1 LFKALVTGFYLK
13 ECNFAYT
20 VCSEVKKLKIKQII
34 KTVKIMHVHR
44 ESNRKSPKMGKYCPY
59 HKTKGLG
66 IQPNRLCTNKGS
78 RKIGAPE
85 STSGLGNGAYDASF
99 CSGTYPMD
107 RQRVEAHP
115 WHVRFG
121 VFRLVVLGPE

>member
-1 LFKALVTGFYLK
+1 MFRSK
-13 ECNFAYT
+13 EIK
-20 VCSEVKKLKIKQII
+20 SKQII
-34 KTVKIMHVHR
+34 KTVKTTHVHR
-44 ESNRKSPKMGKYCPY
+44 ESNRKSPKMGKYHSY
-59 HKTKGLG
+59 HKTEGLDVR
-66 IQPNRLCTNKGS
+66 PNGLCTNKGS

-85 STSGLGNGAYDASF
+85 STSGLGNGAYDVSF
-99 CSGTYPMD
+99 CSGTYPMG